1 MEERLS
7 WKITREELRKIYRTF
22 DKLTGTV
29 EPSYRVLHF
38 FYRDGLTLFATDGV
52 AKLEFLASEM
62 PSFDGIYSIPLND
75 LKVVLQGQRNE
86 QITFEF
92 SGKNVNIF
100 TESEFLQVRNAQR
113 SDFPFH
119 VSNGFED
126 ICRVFLTSF
135 QESLDFASVVLE
147 EPENAGFVIFD
158 NAMYVVGISH
168 NVGCVAKVG
177 NTELDRLFLGE
188 VPYVTARHLVKS
200 LSEIQEQNRLTIGF
214 NGDEISL
221 TCGRFAYHVMLE
233 PSLPRSTTRLLKLIS
248 SVNGEEMDLREL
260 LATLKKAYT
269 FHPRGVVRIMRARGS
284 PDRWQVS
291 MQIAT
296 GLYVSKIRSLGE
308 LDGVLITEVHRL
320 RSAMMRLGNSARISH
335 VGGSMVLSAGDKHLF
350 LAIR

>member
-1 MEERLS
+1 MEEKLS
-7 WKITREELRKIYRTF
+7 WKITREELRKIYRMF

-29 EPSYRVLHF
+29 ELSYRVLHF
-38 FYRDGLTLFATDGV
+38 FYRDGLTIFATDGV
-52 AKLEFLASEM
+52 AKLEFSASEI
-62 PSFDGIYSIPLND
+62 PPFDGIYSVPLND

-86 QITFEF
+86 QIAFEF
-92 SGKNVNIF
+92 SGRNVNIF

-113 SDFPFH
+113 SDLPFH
-119 VSNGFED
+119 VSSGFED
-126 ICRVFLTSF
+126 ICRVSLASF

-158 NAMYVVGISH
+158 NAMYVVGASH

-177 NTELDRLFLGE
+177 NTELARLLLGE
-188 VPYVTARHLVKS
+188 IPYVTARHLVKS
-200 LSEIQEQNRLTIGF
+200 LGEIRWQDCLTIGF

-221 TCGRFAYHVMLE
+221 TCGRIAYYVMLE

-260 LATLKKAYT
+260 LAALKKAYT
-269 FHPRGVVRIMRARGS
+269 FHPRGVVRITRVPDS

-291 MQIAT
+291 MQIAA
-296 GLYVSKIRSLGE
+296 GLYVSKIKSLGE
-308 LDGVLITEVHRL
+308 LDGVLIAEVHRL
-320 RSAMMRLGNSARISH
+320 RSAMMRLGNRARISR
-335 VGGSMVLSAGDKHLF
+335 VNRSMVLSTGDKHLF